1 MKKNQIILIGVSASV
16 LLLFFMIVFKS
27 DKDHAFLGT
36 SKISIYVENGGNL
49 SNSESLLQLIDIYS
63 DASLPVK
70 FTQTELDV
78 YQSGSALNISSNARG
93 MAKFRSFF
101 NENFYTYD
109 DRLKDLEEFKKE
121 SAEYLQT
128 CKSTS
133 EIPKNADIEVAISNG
148 ELSLSYEQIKDSV
161 KILLTGFKRDIVIVF
176 KTTVAPGGSGGGAFV
191 KGAGGVDK
199 PGYRPVGSGKVS
211 GPGVGQDLGG
221 DGEGDEYEEE
231 EEEKIKVAKV
241 LTSKDVTTSAIS
253 FEPGLPN
260 VFSWTEDEGMTY
272 DFTLKCE
279 AGDCSTGL
287 SVSKSNVSGGRVDVQ
302 ASYAESTEKKYKVT
316 LVIKSGGKILKTI
329 TKTVK
334 ILCS

>member
-78 YQSGSALNISSNARG
+78 YQHGSALNISSNARG

-128 CKSTS
+128 FKSTS
-133 EIPKNADIEVAISNG
+133 EIPKNADIEVDISNG
-148 ELSLSYEQIKDSV
+148 EPSLSYEQIKASV
-161 KILLTGFKRDIVIVF
+161 KILLTGIKRDIVIVF

-199 PGYRPVGSGKVS
+199 PGYSPVGSGKVS
-211 GPGVGQDLGG
+211 GPGVSRDLGG
-221 DGEGDEYEEE
+221 DGEGEGDEYEVEDE
-231 EEEKIKVAKV
+231 VEVAKV

>member
-63 DASLPVK
+63 DASAGFPVK

-133 EIPKNADIEVAISNG
+133 EIPKNADIEVDISNG

-176 KTTVAPGGSGGGAFV
+176 KTTVASGGSGGGAFV
-191 KGAGGVDK
+191 NKGAVGVDK
-199 PGYRPVGSGKVS
+199 PGYSPVGPGKVS
-211 GPGVGQDLGG
+211 GPDVDRDLGG
-221 DGEGDEYEEE
+221 DGEGDGDEVE
-231 EEEKIKVAKV
+231 VAKV

>member
-133 EIPKNADIEVAISNG
+133 EIPKNADIEVDISNG

-176 KTTVAPGGSGGGAFV
+176 KTTVASGGSGGGAFV
-191 KGAGGVDK
+191 NTGAVGVDK
-199 PGYRPVGSGKVS
+199 PGYSPVGSGKVS
-211 GPGVGQDLGG
+211 GN
-221 DGEGDEYEEE
+221 
-231 EEEKIKVAKV
+231 
-241 LTSKDVTTSAIS
+241 DVTTSAIS